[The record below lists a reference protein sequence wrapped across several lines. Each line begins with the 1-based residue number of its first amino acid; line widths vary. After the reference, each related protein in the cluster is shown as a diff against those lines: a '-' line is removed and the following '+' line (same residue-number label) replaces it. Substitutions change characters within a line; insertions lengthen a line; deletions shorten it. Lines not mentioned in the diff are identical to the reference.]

1 LSRATGRLRAGCG
14 ILAAAQAQRAILMA
28 TPGIS
33 WVGVLWRMVFA
44 VALVL
49 LTFNPSGY
57 SFGHWLFAAQV
68 DIAAKATVG
77 VALLIGWVVCLRTAF
92 IALGTL
98 GLVLGAALFAAA
110 VWLLVDTG
118 LLSLSGVT
126 SMTWVALVILGL
138 LLGIGLAW
146 SLIRAR
152 ATGQIEVQ

>member
-1 LSRATGRLRAGCG
+1 MRCG
-14 ILAAAQAQRAILMA
+14 ILAAAHPQRANRMA
-28 TPGIS
+28 TPCIS
-33 WVGVLWRMVFA
+33 WVGVIWRMVFA

-57 SFGHWLFAAQV
+57 SFYHWLLGAQV
-68 DIAAKATVG
+68 DVAAKALVG
-77 VALLIGWVVCLRTAF
+77 VALLIGWVGCLRTAF

-110 VWLLVDTG
+110 VWLLVDMG

-138 LLGIGLAW
+138 LLGIGLSW
-146 SLIRAR
+146 SLVRAR
-152 ATGQIEVQ
+152 TTGQIEVQ

>member
-1 LSRATGRLRAGCG
+1 
-14 ILAAAQAQRAILMA
+14 MA

-33 WVGVLWRMVFA
+33 WIGVLWRLLFA

-57 SFGHWLFAAQV
+57 SFYHWLLVAQV
-68 DIAAKATVG
+68 DVAAKALVG

-98 GLVLGAALFAAA
+98 GLVLGAALFGAA
-110 VWLLVDTG
+110 VWLLVNTG
-118 LLSLSGVT
+118 ILSLSGVA
-126 SMTWVALVILGL
+126 SLTWVVLVVLGL
-138 LLGIGLAW
+138 LLGVGLSW

-152 ATGQIEVQ
+152 ATGQIEVE